1 MDGLGPDWK
10 GLLKWSVANSDG
22 TVPPR
27 QVSEEDRRFFAEAMQ
42 AQTLDVVKRMKEI
55 STVMQLPGE
64 VIEAQGITPEEIEG
78 MLEELQEHVESI
90 DMAND
95 LHAIG
100 GLVPLLNY
108 LKNPNASIRARAAEV
123 VSTVVQNN
131 SKSQQQVIECNGLE
145 NLLINFNFD
154 DDMKVRTKALGA
166 ISSLIRH
173 NKIATDAFRLSNG
186 YAGLREA
193 LASGDLRFQRKAL
206 QVMQYLLQ
214 ENPKDHSVATQ
225 LGFLRSLTSL
235 ANSSDLD
242 VRQAALQALVEIVRH
257 QDTLSPGKFDDT
269 THLKD
274 VVTRRVEEIKG
285 LNQED
290 LAAVKEERQLVDT
303 LWQLLYKEPSE
314 LRQEGLLVLPEDN
327 QLPPDVASRQFEP
340 GLQSLSAGA
349 SSEPPTEQNKSQET
363 KQPVLLLGP

>member
-1 MDGLGPDWK
+1 ML
-10 GLLKWSVANSDG
+10 
-22 TVPPR
+22 
-27 QVSEEDRRFFAEAMQ
+27 VS
-42 AQTLDVVKRMKEI
+42 
-55 STVMQLPGE
+55 
-64 VIEAQGITPEEIEG
+64 
-78 MLEELQEHVESI
+78 
-90 DMAND
+90 
-95 LHAIG
+95 
-100 GLVPLLNY
+100 
-108 LKNPNASIRARAAEV
+108 RARAAEV

-154 DDMKVRTKALGA
+154 DDMKVRTKAFGA

-193 LASGDLRFQRKAL
+193 LASGDLRFQRNAL

-349 SSEPPTEQNKSQET
+349 PSEPPTEQNRSQET

>member
-1 MDGLGPDWK
+1 
-10 GLLKWSVANSDG
+10 
-22 TVPPR
+22 
-27 QVSEEDRRFFAEAMQ
+27 
-42 AQTLDVVKRMKEI
+42 
-55 STVMQLPGE
+55 
-64 VIEAQGITPEEIEG
+64 
-78 MLEELQEHVESI
+78 
-90 DMAND
+90 
-95 LHAIG
+95 
-100 GLVPLLNY
+100 
-108 LKNPNASIRARAAEV
+108 
-123 VSTVVQNN
+123 
-131 SKSQQQVIECNGLE
+131 
-145 NLLINFNFD
+145 
-154 DDMKVRTKALGA
+154 
-166 ISSLIRH
+166 
-173 NKIATDAFRLSNG
+173 
-186 YAGLREA
+186 
-193 LASGDLRFQRKAL
+193 
-206 QVMQYLLQ
+206 MQYLLQ